1 MFFKTKTF
9 HYPLTICGNGKQ
21 KRDYVHI
28 SDVVNAF
35 YLAAMSTQKSQIY
48 NLGYGKP
55 NTVKKLANIISTNFR
70 KFLTGKANHLPHML
84 IFLKLKDI

>member
-1 MFFKTKTF
+1 ME
-9 HYPLTICGNGKQ
+9 N

-35 YLAAMSTQKSQIY
+35 YLAAMSNQKSQIY

-55 NTVKKLANIISTNFR
+55 NTVKKLANIISN
-70 KFLTGKANHLPHML
+70 KFQKIPNGKANHLPHML
-84 IFLKLKDI
+84 IFLN